1 MTATARAFI
10 ATIEAGATPSIT
22 AFVENLGAE
31 LPGLRELEATPQ
43 DPGWHAEGNVF
54 IHTGMVLDA
63 LYELLDT
70 RPEAAKIR
78 GRRRTALILGAAL
91 HDIAKPA
98 TTREMEIKGVLRIA
112 APNHEMLGRS
122 QLVPQLMGLGLAW
135 ELVELVVDLVGYHV
149 TPKFLVVKGRDQ
161 GPYHRLARSADPELL
176 YWLELA
182 DMIGRRCEDQA
193 QQVEHI
199 EMFGLFA
206 REYGAWRR
214 FGDDAPRWRTMF
226 GTILAELPPL
236 ARELGYNQFVVDL
249 SDGVITQPEEGL
261 ARSYR
266 YREPFPELV
275 VTVGP
280 SGSGKS
286 TWIERHLADHT
297 CVSLDAIRTELGDR
311 SDQSQNAK
319 VRQIARDR
327 LREGLRRKA
336 KLVWDA
342 TSLRRDYRDAVTNMA
357 RDYGALVT
365 LVCFPRS
372 AQQYHQRNRD
382 RATPV
387 PAVVIDRQ
395 LASMQWPETVEAH
408 RFLVIGQNGEALAY
422 YGGLAA
428 ELPYGI
434 SATDETLREP
444 RP

>member
-1 MTATARAFI
+1 MNAAARAFI
-10 ATIEAGATPSIT
+10 EAIEGGATPSI
-22 AFVENLGAE
+22 AEFVDALGVAI
-31 LPGLRELEATPQ
+31 PGLHELEGTPQ
-43 DPGWHAEGNVF
+43 DPGWHAEGNVL

-70 RPEAAKIR
+70 RPEAAMLG

-98 TTREMEIKGVLRIA
+98 TTREMEIKGVRRIA

-122 QLVPQLMGLGLAW
+122 QLVPQLMGLGLPWAI
-135 ELVELVVDLVGYHV
+135 VELVVDLVGYHV
-149 TPKFLVVKGRDQ
+149 TPKFLVVKGREP
-161 GPYHRLARSADPELL
+161 GSYLRLARAADPELL

-182 DMIGRRCEDQA
+182 DMLGRRCEDQTA
-193 QQVEHI
+193 QVEHI

-214 FGDDAPRWRTMF
+214 FGDQAPRWRAMF
-226 GTILAELPPL
+226 GEALAELPAA
-236 ARELGYNQFVVDL
+236 AREVGYGQFVADL

-275 VTVGP
+275 ITVGP

-286 TWIERHLADHT
+286 TWIERHLGDHT
-297 CVSLDAIRTELGDR
+297 CVSLDGIRAELGDR
-311 SDQSQNAK
+311 GDQSQNAK
-319 VRQIARDR
+319 VRQIARER

-372 AQQYHQRNRD
+372 AQEYHRRNRD
-382 RATPV
+382 RATPI
-387 PAVVIDRQ
+387 PAAVLDRQ
-395 LASMQWPETVEAH
+395 LAGMQWPELVEAH
-408 RFLVIGQNGEALAY
+408 RWLVIGPSGEPLAY

-428 ELPYGI
+428 ELPYGLA
-434 SATDETLREP
+434 ATHETSREP
-444 RP
+444 TS